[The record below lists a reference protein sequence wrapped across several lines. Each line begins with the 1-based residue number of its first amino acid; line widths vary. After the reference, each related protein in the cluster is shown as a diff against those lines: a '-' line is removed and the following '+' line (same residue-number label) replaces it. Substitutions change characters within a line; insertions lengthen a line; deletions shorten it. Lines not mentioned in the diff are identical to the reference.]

1 MTAGPD
7 PAVYPIVRSLDP
19 ELDASLV
26 AAVLA
31 GNADAFS
38 LLVRR
43 YRDVYTR
50 YAVRMLG
57 DREDADDAL
66 QSAFVRAYRKLDHCR
81 EPERFA
87 AWLYQIVI
95 NECRTFSSRRQRRER
110 HLVRNIDLDQTTA
123 PGEPRDH
130 VIRARIQ
137 KALDCLD
144 PGLREAFLLKH
155 VESLSYTEMMEL
167 TGVGESALKMRV
179 KRACERLREL
189 LEGVY
194 HDRS

>member
-1 MTAGPD
+1 MTAGPE
-7 PAVYPIVRSLDP
+7 PAVYSNVRSLDP

-50 YAVRMLG
+50 FAVRMLG

-66 QSAFVRAYRKLDHCR
+66 QSAFVRAFRKLDRCR
-81 EPERFA
+81 EPERFG

-110 HLVRNIDLDQTTA
+110 RIARDADLEQAAA
-123 PGEPRDH
+123 PEVSQDYLT
-130 VIRARIQ
+130 RAEIQ
-137 KALDCLD
+137 RALNRLD
-144 PGLREAFLLKH
+144 PAQREAFLLKH
-155 VESLSYTEMMEL
+155 VEGLSYADMTDL

-194 HDRS
+194 P